1 MQRFSAVFVC
11 VFLFLAAPALACLT
25 EEDITTRLQ
34 AAFEGVE
41 VRERFEALRAKKFM
55 ELFTQVVGVD
65 EAPPPINLV
74 VVYSKPDAP
83 VHKLVFYTD
92 GCMIGHGYVLTGAY
106 AEILAKLLLAM
117 AI

>member
-1 MQRFSAVFVC
+1 MQKLSLFVC
-11 VFLFLAAPALACLT
+11 VFLFLAVPALACLT

-34 AAFEGVE
+34 TAYEGVQ
-41 VRERFEALRAKKFM
+41 VQERFEALRAKKFM

-65 EAPPPINLV
+65 EAPPPIDLV
-74 VVYSKPDAP
+74 VVYSKPDA
-83 VHKLVFYTD
+83 VAHKLVFYIG
-92 GCMIGHGYVLTGAY
+92 GCMVGHGYVLPGAY